1 MDLGVLFFGVGI
13 GMILS
18 TVLVGLGV
26 IIGDRNNQNNNQREL
41 SADLPDDNVPL
52 RRDRNRCCSD
62 RPDLSHSVE
71 EKIMVL
77 NTLRIGSTWYEKTI
91 IDEIAEDLIKL
102 SKQEGSAEDAE

>member
-1 MDLGVLFFGVGI
+1 MELIFFGVGI

-18 TVLVGLGV
+18 AVLVGGGIV
-26 IIGDRNNQNNNQREL
+26 IGDRNNQNNNQREL
-41 SADLPDDNVPL
+41 SADIPDDNLPL
-52 RRDRNRCCSD
+52 HRVRNRCCSD